1 MKLSIVVPCFNEEDN
16 IELLCNEIK
25 EVFKKEN
32 IKYEV
37 IFINDGSSDSTL
49 KEMKKSILNT
59 NLNIK
64 IINFSRNFG
73 KEAAMY
79 AGLRESSGEYTV
91 IIDADL
97 QQPPAL
103 IMDMMNI
110 LENDKDLDSVGTYQ
124 EERNEGRLLTFYKN
138 SFYKLINR
146 ISEIN
151 FVQGASDFRIF
162 RRTMVDAIISMT
174 EYYRFSKGIFSW
186 VGFNTH
192 YIPYQANKRKNGKSS
207 WSFWK
212 LFKYAIDGMVSFT
225 TAPLRIATILGIII
239 SVLSFIY
246 VVILIVQTFIFGID
260 VPGYASTL
268 SVVLLLGG
276 IQLFSLGIIGEY
288 LARTYVETKRRP
300 IYIVKE
306 KLTKKDIK

>member
-79 AGLRESSGEYTV
+79 AGLKESSGEYTV

-124 EERNEGRLLTFYKN
+124 EERNEGKLLTFYKN